1 MSETSIDPRIVGP
14 VTMASGGAAAITT
27 LVAGVMERLNIPLD
41 ALEQGALTV
50 CFIMLAGWAVYPRGG
65 RRSA

>member
-1 MSETSIDPRIVGP
+1 MSETIDPRVVGP
-14 VTMASGGAAAITT
+14 VTMATGGAAAITT